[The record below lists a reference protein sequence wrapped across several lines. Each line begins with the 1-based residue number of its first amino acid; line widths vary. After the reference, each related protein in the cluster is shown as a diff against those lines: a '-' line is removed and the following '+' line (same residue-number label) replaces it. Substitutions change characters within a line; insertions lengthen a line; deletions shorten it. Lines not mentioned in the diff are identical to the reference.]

1 MSLGA
6 SLTWN
11 KFLNE
16 VFFTNGFRGLKD
28 TIKLYILAVNG
39 KNPTSLFRENSNN
52 LMFDYFSVI
61 LEKGRFFWNN
71 PFKSFLVPYC
81 PLNLCKR
88 WGNSL
93 EQILRKRCY

>member
-39 KNPTSLFRENSNN
+39 KNPASLFRENWNN

-61 LEKGRFFWNN
+61 LENGRFF
-71 PFKSFLVPYC
+71 
-81 PLNLCKR
+81 
-88 WGNSL
+88 
-93 EQILRKRCY
+93 